1 MTQLNSQ
8 AIPSAHMANTR
19 SAIKTVRRIAR
30 QTAVNRSRKS
40 RYKNAIKKMNAI
52 LDTKNKKEALEH
64 LPKLNSELMKVVKTG
79 IIKKQNASRNISRIT
94 KKINTL

>member
-1 MTQLNSQ
+1 
-8 AIPSAHMANTR
+8 MANTR

-30 QTAVNRSRKS
+30 QTEVNRSRKS

-52 LDTKNKKEALEH
+52 LDTKNKKKALEH
-64 LPKLNSELMKVVKTG
+64 LSKLNSELMKVVKTG